1 MKKVR
6 NAIVGLGRIGSTLE
20 EDRLREKPCTHAGVI
35 ASNPSCLLVGGCDID
50 REKRH
55 SFSKQWKCSALFSST
70 DEMLKRTRP
79 DIFHIATP
87 PETHLEMV
95 EKALRWHVRVV
106 ICEKPL
112 AHTRQHAYRI
122 ARIHASG
129 SIKILA
135 NHERRYSEDYR
146 RVKRITQDRRYGKL
160 RTITGKLILEQQ
172 EPLAS
177 VLWND
182 GTHLI
187 DAIHFLV
194 SERDHAGDVFS
205 NRVRTVAVHGNL
217 STGRKN
223 CSFFSRTTDLKED
236 LSIGKKTCYIFGRAA
251 KIPVAIEVGGGRDHF
266 LFELDLGFSRGRVRI
281 GNGLY
286 EEYESAASP
295 FYEHMRSLKLVE
307 VLPEQPGMWPEGPTG
322 YFTKMLEDALLC
334 LKEKGRNP
342 VSSSVHGYLAIA
354 SIDEAVRRSSAHSG

>member
-1 MKKVR
+1 MRKVK

-20 EDRLREKPCTHAGVI
+20 EDWLREKPCTHAGVI
-35 ASNPSCLLVGGCDID
+35 AANPSCILVGGCDID

-55 SFSKQWKCSALFSST
+55 AFSKRWKCDALFSSV

-79 DIFHIATP
+79 DILHIATP

-95 EKALRWHVRVV
+95 EMALRWHVRVA

-112 AHTRQHAYRI
+112 AHTRLHAYRI
-122 ARIHASG
+122 ARIHTSG
-129 SIKILA
+129 RIKILT

-146 RVKRITQDRRYGKL
+146 RVKLITQDRRYGEL
-160 RTITGKLILEQQ
+160 RSIIGKLSLEQQ
-172 EPLAS
+172 EPLTS
-177 VLWND
+177 ILWND

-194 SERDHAGDVFS
+194 SELDLDGDDVAR
-205 NRVRTVAVHGNL
+205 RVRATAVHGDL
-217 STGRKN
+217 STAKG
-223 CSFFSRTTDLKED
+223 
-236 LSIGKKTCYIFGRAA
+236 TCFIFGHTGAV
-251 KIPVAIEVGGGRDHF
+251 PVMIEVGGGRDHL

-286 EEYESAASP
+286 EEYESGESHL
-295 FYEHMRSLKLVE
+295 YEQMKSLGQVE

-322 YFTKMLEDALLC
+322 YFTTMLEDALLC
-334 LKEKGRNP
+334 LRDKGKNP
-342 VSSSVHGYLAIA
+342 VSSAVHGYLALA
-354 SIDEAVRRSSAHSG
+354 SIDESIIRSSAHPG